1 MPYICQMFTTGRII
15 FVIFFIVV
23 FAIGLI
29 WAYRK
34 DRNVNKIHFP
44 KPYKILLGLILMLIL
59 QFIIVKIGK
68 FF

>member
-1 MPYICQMFTTGRII
+1 MFTTGRII

-23 FAIGLI
+23 FVVGLA

-34 DRNVNKIHFP
+34 EKNIRKVHFP
-44 KPYKILLGLILMLIL
+44 KSYKILLGLILLLIL

-68 FF
+68 FI